1 MTLKVVREMIKFQM
15 SFLLERVQKHCNSK
29 QTKKASVLLAF
40 WNMDGAITRNQK
52 RKFLRKSVSK
62 ARIGCRM
69 GLLGK
74 PFSQAYYRLLGGNA

>member
-15 SFLLERVQKHCNSK
+15 FFSRASAETLQLKAN
-29 QTKKASVLLAF
+29 KKASVLLAF

-52 RKFLRKSVSK
+52 RKFLRKCVSK

-74 PFSQAYYRLLGGNA
+74 PFSQAYYRLLDGNA